1 MKRLLP
7 ITISAFIVPV
17 FVFSFLPLS
26 LAAATEPPATPTPG
40 SLQPSAEDLEML
52 KNFPTPT
59 AEDYQQLNQ
68 LKANDTNK
76 SSGDIQFFP
85 GGEATLSPEL
95 QAQLAAWQNGQCVVP
110 WWRYAMDIGLGLV
123 GGSIVWLAAYV
134 IKLKKLDKPSPDEKC

>member
-1 MKRLLP
+1 MKRPFP

-40 SLQPSAEDLEML
+40 SLQPSADDLEML

-76 SSGDIQFFP
+76 SNGDIQFFP
-85 GGEATLSPEL
+85 GGEATISPEL
-95 QAQLAAWQNGQCVVP
+95 QQKLAELQNATCATP
-110 WWRYAMDIGLGLV
+110 WWRYAVDACVGLGAAIIFWVITRLV
-123 GGSIVWLAAYV
+123 
-134 IKLKKLDKPSPDEKC
+134 KMKKSERAQC